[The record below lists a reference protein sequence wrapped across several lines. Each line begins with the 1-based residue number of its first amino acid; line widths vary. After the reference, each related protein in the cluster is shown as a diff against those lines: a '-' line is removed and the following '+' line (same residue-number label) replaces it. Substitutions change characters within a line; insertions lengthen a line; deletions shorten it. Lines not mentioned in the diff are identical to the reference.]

1 MHLFNVSMII
11 ITLNCFPFDLAKLHL
26 RSGFCFLLSTAM
38 GNERSNNYWEAELP
52 PKYDRV
58 VIEYFIRAKYDFV
71 ELPVSSI
78 DIVPDF
84 VRYH

>member
-1 MHLFNVSMII
+1 
-11 ITLNCFPFDLAKLHL
+11 
-26 RSGFCFLLSTAM
+26 M

-58 VIEYFIRAKYDFV
+58 VLEYFIRAKYDFV

-78 DIVPDF
+78 DIVSDF
-84 VRYH
+84 VRYL

>member
-1 MHLFNVSMII
+1 MIFNS
-11 ITLNCFPFDLAKLHL
+11 LNCLPFDFSKLHL
-26 RSGFCFLLSTAM
+26 RSGFCFLLPTAM

-52 PKYDRV
+52 PKHDRV

-84 VRYH
+84 VRYL